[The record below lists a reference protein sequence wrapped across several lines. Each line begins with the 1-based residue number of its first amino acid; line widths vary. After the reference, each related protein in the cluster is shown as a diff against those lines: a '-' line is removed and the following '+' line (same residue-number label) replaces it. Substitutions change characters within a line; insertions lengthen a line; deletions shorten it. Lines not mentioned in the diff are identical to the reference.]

1 MCYNKGMAKVGRPR
15 NYSDDEIV
23 DIKERLSKYIES
35 EQIPIIAEF
44 AYKND
49 IPRQTFYDY
58 EEFSTLLKKLMDKK
72 ESQLEKLSLTGDV
85 NTTMAIFS
93 LKQLGWTDKQEMQ
106 LNGGVQIVYGDKDD
120 AKL

>member
-1 MCYNKGMAKVGRPR
+1 MAKVGRPR

-93 LKQLGWTDKQEMQ
+93 LKQLGWTDKQEMKVD
-106 LNGGVQIVYGDKDD
+106 GGVQIVYGDKDD